1 MKAVLVV
8 YNESIE
14 SEVAEAIAT
23 AGIEYYTKFPRVLGM
38 GPGSGPRLNDTV
50 WPGANNALLAVAPEK
65 LALCLVEEIKRLR
78 KKFADAGLRAFW
90 WGMEGMV

>member
-14 SEVAEAIAT
+14 SEVAEAVAA
-23 AGIEYYTKFPRVLGM
+23 AGIEYYTKFPKVHGT
-38 GPGSGPRLNDTV
+38 GPGSGPRLGNTT
-50 WPGANNALLAVAPEK
+50 WPGANTALLAVAPEK
-65 LALCLVEEIKRLR
+65 LALALVEKVKELR
-78 KKFADAGLRAFW
+78 KKLADAGLRAFW